1 MTCRVDSSQDLS
13 SPSFVWSKPTPA
25 MPRPPK
31 PHPRDHRCAESVS
44 AYANDEHASHVHRN
58 IINNNDDNYDDNN
71 NKNYLALFIKDE
83 AFDDDDGNR
92 QGCRRETRATV
103 PCTVGSSTRC
113 TTGLLFI
120 QIRLNDAFGSREQ
133 ARAQRNRSTCCR
145 QSVFWWNNIR
155 SITGEEISG
164 GLSKVMTIGRAELE
178 SIFHHNWWLAEWL
191 VATVAESTG
200 HCARCGPFQRQ
211 VVEYSLY
218 GQIAVRW
225 TIVGCC
231 LDGRVTCRGRQLFA
245 TAFVGFT
252 SSSVGQA
259 LCACCLLAGLF
270 LAVCST
276 NRENSDGRA

>member
-58 IINNNDDNYDDNN
+58 FHWGHLSG
-71 NKNYLALFIKDE
+71 KFWEEVLCPVFRFIKDE

-103 PCTVGSSTRC
+103 PCTRKFFYCRRERALPS
-113 TTGLLFI
+113 
-120 QIRLNDAFGSREQ
+120 DAFGSREQ

-164 GLSKVMTIGRAELE
+164 GLSKAGGVAGRNGGRVDRPLRTVWPVSKAGGGGPKR
-178 SIFHHNWWLAEWL
+178 IFQNASNRTSGRGYE
-191 VATVAESTG
+191 
-200 HCARCGPFQRQ
+200 P
-211 VVEYSLY
+211 LY

-259 LCACCLLAGLF
+259 LCACCLLAGLL

-276 NRENSDGRA
+276 NRENSDG

>member
-13 SPSFVWSKPTPA
+13 SPCFVWSKPTPA
-25 MPRPPK
+25 MLRPPK

-71 NKNYLALFIKDE
+71 NKNYLALFRTQLELKFPDNTDFHWGHLSGKFWEEVLCPVFRFIKDE

-103 PCTVGSSTRC
+103 PCTRKFFYCRRERALPS
-113 TTGLLFI
+113 
-120 QIRLNDAFGSREQ
+120 DAFGSREQ

-178 SIFHHNWWLAEWL
+178 SIFHHNWWCLCFPI
-191 VATVAESTG
+191 G
-200 HCARCGPFQRQ
+200 NRQ
-211 VVEYSLY
+211 
-218 GQIAVRW
+218 
-225 TIVGCC
+225 TISF
-231 LDGRVTCRGRQLFA
+231 RI
-245 TAFVGFT
+245 
-252 SSSVGQA
+252 
-259 LCACCLLAGLF
+259 
-270 LAVCST
+270 
-276 NRENSDGRA
+276 N